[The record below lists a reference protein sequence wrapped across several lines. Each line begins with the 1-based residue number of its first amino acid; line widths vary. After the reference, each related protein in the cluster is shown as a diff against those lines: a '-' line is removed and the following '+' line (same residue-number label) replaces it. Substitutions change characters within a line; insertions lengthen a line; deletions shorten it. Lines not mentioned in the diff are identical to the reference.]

1 MRSGEESRRRP
12 VGGATDDTRPDL
24 HFVRDPLSTHA
35 REIYAMFE
43 DPEFHFAVSH
53 PELLSEEEIRELVD
67 ADTYGVLRGS
77 EPIGLYSN
85 ALWGSAKEGNHDLT
99 IRLRSDVP
107 LETCVAVH
115 HEVIRRI
122 RLVHD
127 VVRITL
133 WVGGYDHRGLEI
145 ARACD
150 GLVEEGSIANEVL
163 HYGNLYE
170 EFAFSLV
177 LTPPEETA

>member
-1 MRSGEESRRRP
+1 MNKLLILAVEDDVPVLNLITTTLKAQGYRFLSAQTGEAAVMETASHNP
-12 VGGATDDTRPDL
+12 DIVLLDLGLPDL
-24 HFVRDPLSTHA
+24 DG
-35 REIYAMFE
+35 I
-43 DPEFHFAVSH
+43 
-53 PELLSEEEIRELVD
+53 
-67 ADTYGVLRGS
+67 
-77 EPIGLYSN
+77 
-85 ALWGSAKEGNHDLT
+85 
-99 IRLRSDVP
+99 
-107 LETCVAVH
+107 
-115 HEVIRRI
+115 EVIRRI